1 MDIDYAIKNGF
12 VRANPNIITRITDER
27 TDLKYRGELIDQ
39 VVGRKFSLGYT
50 VANLWLNCRVDD
62 WAAEFIEKSLVIMA
76 DHGPA
81 VSGAQNTI
89 ITARAGKGLV
99 DSLASGLL
107 TIGPRFGGAVAD
119 AAKDFYNAWRAN
131 ESAANFVTRK
141 KREGKLIMGI
151 GHRVK
156 SRYNPDK
163 RVEIIR
169 KLVAGGFP
177 GNNGNNVFSYA
188 LEVEKETLAKKA
200 NLILNVDGAI
210 GAAFADIFIH
220 YNCIN
225 SALHGDI
232 LNGFFVLARTIG
244 FIGHYNEQR
253 NNGLFRA
260 NSWDIDYE

>member
-1 MDIDYAIKNGF
+1 M
-12 VRANPNIITRITDER
+12 TDER
-27 TDLKYRGELIDQ
+27 TDLKYRGEVIDE
-39 VVGRKFSLGYT
+39 VVSRKFSIGYT

-99 DSLASGLL
+99 ESLVSGLL

-119 AAKDFYNAWRAN
+119 AARDFYGAWKTN
-131 ESAANFVTRK
+131 EGAAEFVVRK
-141 KREGKLIMGI
+141 KKEGKVIMGI

-156 SRYNPDK
+156 SKYNPDK
-163 RVEIIR
+163 RVEVIR
-169 KLVAGGFP
+169 KLVEVGFP
-177 GNNGNNVFSYA
+177 EKRVFSFA

-210 GAAFADIFIH
+210 GAALADILIH
-220 YNCIN
+220 YGRESSICE
-225 SALHGDI
+225 GDI

-260 NSWDIDYE
+260 NSWDVDYE